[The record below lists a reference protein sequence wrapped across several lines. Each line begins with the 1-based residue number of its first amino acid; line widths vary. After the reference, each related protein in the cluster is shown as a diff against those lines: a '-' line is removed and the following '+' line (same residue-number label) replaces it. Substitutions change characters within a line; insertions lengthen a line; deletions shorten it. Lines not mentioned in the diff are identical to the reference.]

1 MHMQQKKPLLAKL
14 ASICSRI
21 RFKPSRF
28 LTTPHPTTPCH
39 MSAEYTVH
47 GGTNDRAPEFRKIG
61 RTSEINALAKLDL
74 ARLRETT
81 THLTALTDAH
91 YADMVDPEK
100 VPVMGDE
107 PYGRLYLLGETFLK
121 TVAQLTTAL
130 EELERFSDVDRYVL
144 TATNYV
150 DAMRRSALADVME
163 GLRVHYYAR
172 ADFTKYFDIAQLI
185 YKRTTELTAKLCEI
199 EAVYAKGDTLHEKCP
214 DTDHAAIP

>member
-1 MHMQQKKPLLAKL
+1 MQQKKPLLAKL
-14 ASICSRI
+14 AHTSSRI

-28 LTTPHPTTPCH
+28 LTTPHHTTPRH
-39 MSAEYTVH
+39 MSAEYTIH
-47 GGTNDRAPEFRKIG
+47 GGTNHRAPEFRKIG
-61 RTSEINALAKLDL
+61 RTSEINALAISDL
-74 ARLRETT
+74 ARLRETK

-91 YADMVDPEK
+91 FADMVDPKK

-107 PYGRLYLLGETFLK
+107 PYGRLYLLGEIFQE
-121 TVAQLTTAL
+121 TVAQLTVAL
-130 EELERFSDVDRYVL
+130 EELQRFYDVERYVL
-144 TATNYV
+144 TATNRV
-150 DAMRRSALADVME
+150 DAMRTRALADVME

-185 YKRTTELTAKLCEI
+185 YKRTTDLTAKLCEI